1 MTNTMKNGYFKKTFN
16 DQKFV
21 LMVLFLFGFLFEFA
35 WVWILFKSDIG
46 NFVNNY
52 ASFLP
57 QSITNMI
64 GFQAGSGM
72 LTNQMMSFGY
82 AHPLIMISLA
92 FLPISIPARY
102 ISGEIE
108 NRTFDIILTKPVS
121 RWIIPVQLF
130 LFLVM
135 SLAVLNTG
143 LFLGTWI
150 GTIVFSISLPM
161 FTYFKVCL
169 TGYFFYLNM
178 ATIAMTV
185 ACWNQEKGKT
195 LARMIAII
203 VAFYFFD
210 VIIRMLPEWDYLTA
224 YSYFQLYQPTQLT
237 MGKVS
242 YLTSGLISICIIIVF
257 FFISL
262 WQFNRRDL

>member
-1 MTNTMKNGYFKKTFN
+1 MIWKSGYLKKLFH
-16 DQKFV
+16 DQKYV
-21 LMVLFLFGFLFEFA
+21 LLVLFVFCLLFEYA

-46 NFVNNY
+46 SFVDNY

-64 GFQAGSGM
+64 GFQTGSGM
-72 LTNQMMSFGY
+72 LSSQMMSFGY

-92 FLPISIPARY
+92 FLPISLPARY

-121 RWIIPVQLF
+121 RWVIPTQLF
-130 LFLVM
+130 FFIIV
-135 SLAVLNTG
+135 SLAIVMMG
-143 LFLGTWI
+143 LYLGTWI
-150 GTIVFSISLPM
+150 GSIVFDIDLSLS
-161 FTYFKVCL
+161 TYFKISL

-178 ATIAMTV
+178 GAIALAV
-185 ACWNQEKGKT
+185 ACWNYEKGKA
-195 LARMIAII
+195 LARMISVI
-203 VAFYFFD
+203 VVLYFFD

-237 MGKVS
+237 LGNAG
-242 YLTSGLISICIIIVF
+242 YLSSSLISICILIVF
-257 FFISL
+257 FVISL
-262 WQFNRRDL
+262 IQFNRRDL

>member
-1 MTNTMKNGYFKKTFN
+1 MLGNLKSGYFKKIFY
-16 DQKFV
+16 DQKYVLFV
-21 LMVLFLFGFLFEFA
+21 LFIFGLLFEYA

-46 NFVNNY
+46 SFVDNY
-52 ASFLP
+52 ANLLP

-64 GFQAGSGM
+64 GFQTGSGM
-72 LTNQMMSFGY
+72 LTTQMMSFGY

-92 FLPISIPARY
+92 FLPISLPARY

-130 LFLVM
+130 LFLAI
-135 SLAVLNTG
+135 SLGILNIG

-150 GTIVFSISLPM
+150 GTKLFTIDLPM
-161 FTYFKVCL
+161 FTYFKISV
-169 TGYFFYLNM
+169 TGYLFYLNM
-178 ATIAMTV
+178 AAIAMAV
-185 ACWNQEKGKT
+185 ACWNHEKGKT

-237 MGKVS
+237 LGNAS
-242 YLTSGLISICIIIVF
+242 YLVSGLICVLIVIIF
-257 FFISL
+257 FTISL
-262 WQFNRRDL
+262 IQFNKRDL